1 MYALNSELQVALADA
16 LSTLVARL
24 DTLDRRL
31 IAEAGYPQWVW
42 QAPGR
47 LPARDQAR
55 AVLRAIEY
63 IDHQD
68 PHETRICPAL
78 LGASAETLKAA
89 RAVNVAKIEL
99 EAALRAIDPVVVMR
113 RDPQTGI
120 ETPERLLKVALAE
133 MGCKRLH
140 RRQALRK
147 IVVLDQHPN
156 KVSYTWA
163 QLPKIERTDREAVH
177 AQLQR
182 MFEEGGATLRLVED
196 LERID
201 ALPAGTPLALVRP
214 PHIHPRANLVYGVRG
229 HASREQCRAVLPI
242 LYPAAHDEALPTIRA
257 LPDDPPIEPTRAR
270 RKTVRVIDA
279 PYLSTLPVHRY
290 RPDGDQGDQR
300 LS

>member
-24 DTLDRRL
+24 DALDRRL

-42 QAPGR
+42 HAPGK

-78 LGASAETLKAA
+78 LGASDETLRAA
-89 RAVNVAKIEL
+89 RAVNATKIEL
-99 EAALRAIDPVVVMR
+99 EAALRAIDPVLQVR
-113 RDPQTGI
+113 RDPKTGVEI
-120 ETPERLLKVALAE
+120 TERLLKVALAE
-133 MGCKRLH
+133 IGYKRFH

-147 IVVLDQHPN
+147 IVVLDRRPN

-163 QLPKIERTDREAVH
+163 QLPKIERTDRETVR

-196 LERID
+196 LERIE
-201 ALPAGTPLALVRP
+201 ALPAATPLALVRP

-229 HASREQCRAVLPI
+229 HSTRAQCRAVLPI
-242 LYPAAHDEALPTIRA
+242 LYPAAYGEPLPALRA
-257 LPDDPPIEPTRAR
+257 LPDDPPIAPTRAR
-270 RKTVRVIDA
+270 RASVQVADT
-279 PYLSTLPVHRY
+279 PYLMTLPVHRY
-290 RPDGDQGDQR
+290 R
-300 LS
+300 